1 MPLIETEALV
11 LRSYSLSEA
20 DKIVVLFTKEE
31 GLVRGVAKGARRLKS
46 RFGGS
51 LEPLTIVQ
59 LEFFRKE
66 ERELVSI
73 QRIDLVKSF
82 FGIASEPAF
91 LQKFAYLADVL
102 MAFTPPHD
110 ANETLYRMA
119 RTCLDSA
126 AENLDSLESIAL
138 YFELWLLRLGGY
150 LPDWSKCDVCGRTL
164 DSNEDVNL
172 QVNFHLLCK
181 SCEKARGSQT
191 INGVHREIYRAVQKL
206 SPSQFVDYAAGKR
219 EEVAGISEVLKR
231 VIAHIIGRE
240 SVGEKTLIMSP

>member
-1 MPLIETEALV
+1 MPLIETEALI

-51 LEPLTIVQ
+51 LEPFTIVQ
-59 LEFFRKE
+59 IEFFRKE
-66 ERELVSI
+66 ERELVAI
-73 QRIDLVKSF
+73 QGIDLVKSY
-82 FGIASEPAF
+82 FGIASEPEF
-91 LQKFAYLADVL
+91 LQKFDYLADVL

-110 ANETLYRMA
+110 ANETLYRMVK
-119 RTCLDSA
+119 TCLDTA
-126 AENLDSLESIAL
+126 ADNVDSLESIAL

-150 LPDWSKCDVCGRTL
+150 LPDWSKCDVCGRFL
-164 DSNEDVNL
+164 SDSEDVNL

-181 SCEKARGSQT
+181 SCEKARGSRT
-191 INGVHREIYRAVQKL
+191 ISGIHREIYRAAQKL
-206 SPSQFVDYAAGKR
+206 TPLQFLDYAAGKR
-219 EEVAGISEVLKR
+219 EEIAGISEVLKR
-231 VIAHIIGRE
+231 VIAHILGRE